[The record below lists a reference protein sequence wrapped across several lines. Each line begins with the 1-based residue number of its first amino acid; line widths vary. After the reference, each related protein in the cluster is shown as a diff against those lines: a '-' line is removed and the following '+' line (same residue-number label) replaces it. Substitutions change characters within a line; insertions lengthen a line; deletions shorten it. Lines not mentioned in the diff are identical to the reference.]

1 MSKSE
6 NKNSISR
13 KSKEAKALS
22 KTIARQNDVFLD
34 FCADLISMT
43 LNTMAELGADVNLSD
58 EELNAKAAELLGAGK
73 QALSDQAKVAGGEA
87 PTAVTGDQ
95 QSDAAYAQ
103 ATDNSMANAVS
114 MQHQQQVTGQAA
126 TTMLISTIIT
136 LGTAEIGKNLSNKSQ

>member
-73 QALSDQAKVAGGEA
+73 QALSDQAKVAGG
-87 PTAVTGDQ
+87 G
-95 QSDAAYAQ
+95 
-103 ATDNSMANAVS
+103 
-114 MQHQQQVTGQAA
+114 G
-126 TTMLISTIIT
+126 
-136 LGTAEIGKNLSNKSQ
+136 SNCCYR